1 MENNNYTH
9 KGDYLIPEF
18 TAPEN
23 KPIGKYGRLH
33 LRYIKEYKKSFY
45 NDLMLSGNLNNYLSE
60 LDTEAYNAV
69 EEFVKEMAEKQGIT
83 EKLKAEN
90 QLEWVGRMN
99 NIKHSAEEI
108 IFKTL
113 IYN

>member
-1 MENNNYTH
+1 MT
-9 KGDYLIPEF
+9 K
-18 TAPEN
+18 
-23 KPIGKYGRLH
+23 
-33 LRYIKEYKKSFY
+33 
-45 NDLMLSGNLNNYLSE
+45 
-60 LDTEAYNAV
+60 
-69 EEFVKEMAEKQGIT
+69 KQGIT

>member
-1 MENNNYTH
+1 MSNNNYTQN
-9 KGDYLIPEF
+9 GDYLIPEF
-18 TAPEN
+18 TTPEN
-23 KPIGKYGRLH
+23 KPIGKYGLLH
-33 LRYIKEYKKSFY
+33 LRYIKEHKKSFY
-45 NDLMLSGNLNNYLSE
+45 NDLMLSGKLNKHLSE
-60 LDTEAYNAV
+60 IDTEAHNFV
-69 EEFVKEMAEKQGIT
+69 EEFIKEMAKKQGIT

-99 NIKHSAEEI
+99 NIKNSAEEI

>member
-1 MENNNYTH
+1 MTNNNYTQN
-9 KGDYLIPEF
+9 GDYYIPQFEV
-18 TAPEN
+18 PEN
-23 KPIGKYGRLH
+23 KPIGKYGLLH

-45 NDLMLSGNLNNYLSE
+45 NNLMLSDNLNSYLSE
-60 LDTEAYNAV
+60 LDIEAHNSV
-69 EEFVKEMAEKQGIT
+69 EKLINEMAKKQGIT

-108 IFKTL
+108 IYKTL

>member
-1 MENNNYTH
+1 MSNNNYAQD
-9 KGDYLIPEF
+9 GDYLIPEF
-18 TAPEN
+18 TTPEN
-23 KPIGKYGRLH
+23 KTIGKYGLLH

-45 NDLMLSGNLNNYLSE
+45 TDLLLSGKLNNYLSE
-60 LDTEAYNAV
+60 LDAEAHNAV
-69 EEFVKEMAEKQGIT
+69 EEFIKEMAKKQGIT